1 VTRRSASKLFNTEG
15 GQIKA
20 ENLFF
25 LAALVAI
32 LLANRDYFA
41 DDFYVEPRSFG
52 FAVNLFNIIGE
63 RFLFFFE
70 LFNSLDEGAQ
80 MPRVDVLR
88 AGVIR
93 AAHAVIHKSV
103 G

>member
-1 VTRRSASKLFNTEG
+1 
-15 GQIKA
+15 
-20 ENLFF
+20 
-25 LAALVAI
+25 
-32 LLANRDYFA
+32 
-41 DDFYVEPRSFG
+41 
-52 FAVNLFNIIGE
+52 
-63 RFLFFFE
+63 
-70 LFNSLDEGAQ
+70 